1 MDQLLEFIGHHP
13 FLWAALG
20 VVVVAFIA
28 NEAWRGLSGNG
39 PISSA
44 EAVRLM
50 NSDDAVVVDTR
61 SSSEYKKNHILNAR
75 HVPTSAIADR
85 ANEISRDTSK
95 PIIVYCGAGN
105 SAPAAATKLRAKG
118 YTRAYALKGG
128 INSWQ
133 ADGLPVTS
141 K

>member
-1 MDQLLEFIGHHP
+1 MNQLLEFVVHHP
-13 FLWAALG
+13 FLWGALG
-20 VVVVAFIA
+20 VIVIAFIA
-28 NEAWRGLSGNG
+28 NEAWRTFSGGG

-61 SSSEYKKNHILNAR
+61 SSSEYKKNHILNAK
-75 HVPTSAIADR
+75 HVPTAGIADR
-85 ANEISRDTSK
+85 AKEIARDTNK

-105 SAPAAATKLRAKG
+105 AAAAAAAKLRAKG
-118 YTRAYALKGG
+118 YSRVYALKGG
-128 INSWQ
+128 ITGWQ

>member
-1 MDQLLEFIGHHP
+1 MNQLLEFVAHHP

-20 VVVVAFIA
+20 VIVIAFLA
-28 NEAWRGLSGNG
+28 NEAWRTFSGSG
-39 PISSA
+39 PISAA

-61 SSSEYKKNHILNAR
+61 SASEYKKNHILNAK
-75 HVPTSAIADR
+75 HVPAAGIADR
-85 ANEISRDTSK
+85 AKEISRDTDK

-105 SAPAAATKLRAKG
+105 AASAAVAKLRAKG
-118 YTRAYALKGG
+118 YTRVYALKGG
-128 INSWQ
+128 INNWQ

>member
-1 MDQLLEFIGHHP
+1 MDQLLEFVGHHP

-20 VVVVAFIA
+20 VVVIAFIA
-28 NEAWRGLSGNG
+28 NEAWRAISGSG

-44 EAVRLM
+44 EAIRLM
-50 NSDDAVVVDTR
+50 NSEDAVVVDTR

-75 HVPTSAIADR
+75 HIPASAIADR
-85 ANEISRDTSK
+85 AREISRDTSQ

-105 SAPAAATKLRAKG
+105 AASAAAAKLRAKG
-118 YTRAYALKGG
+118 YTRVYALKGG

-133 ADGLPVTS
+133 SDGLPVTS

>member
-1 MDQLLEFIGHHP
+1 MNQLLEFVVHHP

-20 VVVVAFIA
+20 VIVIAFIA
-28 NEAWRGLSGNG
+28 NEAWRAFSGSG

-50 NSDDAVVVDTR
+50 NSDDALVVDTR
-61 SSSEYKKNHILNAR
+61 SSSEYKKSHILNAK
-75 HVPTSAIADR
+75 HVPAAGIDDR
-85 ANEISRDTSK
+85 AKEISRDTSK

-105 SAPAAATKLRAKG
+105 SASAAAAKLRAKG
-118 YTRAYALKGG
+118 YTRVYALKGG

>member
-1 MDQLLEFIGHHP
+1 MNQLLEFVVHHP

-20 VVVVAFIA
+20 VIVIAFIA
-28 NEAWRGLSGNG
+28 NEVWRALSGSG
-39 PISSA
+39 PISSG

-61 SSSEYKKNHILNAR
+61 SSSEYKKHHILNAK
-75 HVPTSAIADR
+75 HVPAAGIAER
-85 ANEISRDTSK
+85 AKEISRDPNK

-105 SAPAAATKLRAKG
+105 AAPAAAAKLRAKG
-118 YTRAYALKGG
+118 YTRVYALKGG
-128 INSWQ
+128 INGWR